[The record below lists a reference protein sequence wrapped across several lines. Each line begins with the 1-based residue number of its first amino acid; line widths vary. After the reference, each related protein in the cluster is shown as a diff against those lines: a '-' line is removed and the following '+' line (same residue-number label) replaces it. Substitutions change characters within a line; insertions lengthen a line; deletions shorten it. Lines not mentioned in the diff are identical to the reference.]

1 LLKLE
6 CSAKACGNLGIC
18 NDPAGGA
25 LWIVSQFE
33 NYIFR
38 SPNDPAKREREASRT
53 HPENVS
59 LTMPLQGVLP
69 RQRHFAAATAFKEKM
84 HGREFAEAT
93 WQRTHFRDASTCAD
107 PAFAGTRTP
116 LSRTS
121 LKHFG
126 KLRHYRF
133 VRHLDLL

>member
-33 NYIFR
+33 NYSFR

-69 RQRHFAAATAFKEKM
+69 RQRHFAAATAFKEKCM
-84 HGREFAEAT
+84 EEN
-93 WQRTHFRDASTCAD
+93 
-107 PAFAGTRTP
+107 
-116 LSRTS
+116 S
-121 LKHFG
+121 LKLHG
-126 KLRHYRF
+126 KGHIFEMLRLALIPPSPGLARRSAGQ
-133 VRHLDLL
+133 V